1 MLLTITTTHQ
11 PATDLGYLLH
21 KHPDKLQSFDISF
34 GKAHVFYPEVSI
46 EKCTCALLLDIDTV
60 GMVRNN
66 KGPSGDG
73 FALEQYVND
82 RPYVASSFLSAAIT
96 KTFASALNGN
106 CKDKPELVEVPFPL
120 EVKISV
126 LPVRG
131 NEDLL
136 TRMFEPLGYTI
147 EYQRHPLDATFAE
160 WGQSR
165 YYTVTLKHTIT
176 LKALLSHLYVLVPVL
191 DNDKHY
197 WLSNQ
202 EVQKLL
208 DKGEGWLE
216 NHPEKKFI
224 TKRYLKNLGRFANQA
239 MAVLMKDE
247 LVEETD
253 TEEMPEPEEKI
264 SLHNQRLNAVFE
276 EIKKSGAKTVLDLG
290 CGEGKLLRRLLNEA
304 QFEQITG
311 MDVSLRSLEIA
322 TDKLK
327 LARLPF
333 RQKDRIKL
341 IQGSL
346 TYKDKR
352 LEGFDAAAL
361 VEVIEHLDPDR
372 LRALERVVFEFSRPK
387 NVFITTPNREYNVKF
402 ESMSADKL
410 RHTDHRF
417 EWTRKEF
424 EGWANALAA
433 KYNYTVSFAPLGPVD
448 ELVGA
453 PSQMGIFK
461 NENNG

>member
-372 LRALERVVFEFSRPK
+372 LRALERVVFEFSRPQ

-402 ESMSADKL
+402 ESMPADKL